1 MALFG
6 GASLTLYSLFIP
18 HANDYLTPSQMVS
31 TSSSLVMVNRVG
43 AIIGARLV
51 AISMDIFGYW
61 AYFILMAFIHLGLA
75 TFIGYR
81 ITIRQAIPAK
91 AQGALILLPGT
102 STAIKVT
109 LNPETECIDN
119 SSKAKA

>member
-91 AQGALILLPGT
+91 AQGALILLPDT
-102 STAIKVT
+102 STAIGVT
-109 LNPETECIDN
+109 LNPKTECIDN